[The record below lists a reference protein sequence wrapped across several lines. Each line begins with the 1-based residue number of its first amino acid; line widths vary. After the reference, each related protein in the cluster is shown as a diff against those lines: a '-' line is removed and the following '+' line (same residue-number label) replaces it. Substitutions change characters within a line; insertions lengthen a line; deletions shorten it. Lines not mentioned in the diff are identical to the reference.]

1 MPDLFRRLCRN
12 QALRTYA
19 FCYAAY
25 WSVLLIALFV
35 FNADYELGLS
45 PILTPFLIS
54 TVILLWQRWRHGT
67 TKGRQ

>member
-12 QALRTYA
+12 QVLRTYA
-19 FCYAAY
+19 FCYASY

-54 TVILLWQRWRHGT
+54 TVALLWRRWRHGT